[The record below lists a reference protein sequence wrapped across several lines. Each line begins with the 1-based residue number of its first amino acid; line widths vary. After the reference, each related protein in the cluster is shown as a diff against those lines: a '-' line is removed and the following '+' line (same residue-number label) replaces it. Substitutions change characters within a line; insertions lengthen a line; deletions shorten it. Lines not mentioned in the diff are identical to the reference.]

1 MNMRKQTWKA
11 AVSAAAIAVS
21 ATISTLFAAPTPENT
36 PDYFVDW
43 VRSRSNL
50 YVDTGVAGKVG
61 VKAEV
66 SFYYIQHD
74 TYPVMLG
81 AWGAEK
87 ERFNLVMHENRR
99 CRWEYGH
106 YDSGKFSNPAMTG
119 MDSNGVNVSMD
130 TEYGTLCDVTVECSA
145 TGAMSSTW
153 TGSTGNSITATMN
166 ASEKYGII
174 DTQATLFLFA
184 AHRKNGST
192 DGPSQ
197 HAYGILRSCKLWTDY
212 DGTGTWTPAR
222 DLRPCVKN
230 GRAGLYDA
238 VTEEILYP
246 QGNELE
252 AGPAKLDS
260 GYALGSTA
268 HPGTQ
273 WGRIDYRGKGTRSDG
288 GRDGMGNSQWM
299 HLLLTDYTVKGAG
312 DIANLNGSGGNWQNS
327 NLKWSQ
333 VRFDGWF
340 QVSLDKA
347 GTWKINQ
354 KYDDYFAIFIDGRN
368 VLFNNSYT
376 GEANST
382 LAVAEGWHRF
392 TIIAGDTYGGYGC
405 NKDYGSG
412 FGKIPFTVSVN
423 DGAAMAFNTSN
434 FPQGSGSNSYT
445 LTSDEDWSDRGPILL
460 SGGAVLDLNGH
471 NLVVKDIACDDF
483 VGSCITNSAS
493 KKSVLYFAG
502 EPLETKAYVDSLI
515 KEADVKIILAKDGDQ
530 VATWTGAVSGD
541 PANANNWEDLAGE
554 PVVPTASYT
563 VKIAGNNVNLQA
575 PAGTDIAC
583 KAFEI
588 GNCTLAADCD
598 WRGLSQT
605 PLLVGA
611 ANLNGHVLTLNH
623 LAANTGSTFSGGDGS
638 AVEFVPSEAA
648 TYDKLGESVFIDNIA
663 NLTLSG
669 SAKILVRK
677 ADGAGTLTVTE
688 LDLGKMHYAE
698 LVQTNGAVNLGN
710 TWSVVGGKNN
720 AAGHGVYRMTG
731 GTLTADKDFTVASKG
746 VGEFIQTGGNVTLN
760 NWFNI
765 GRNGGRGTYTITGGA
780 MTNTYNNTVYVGAE
794 GGTGTINIGGDAS
807 VNFYRLTMGGFDA
820 NGNKGYINLSGNG
833 SFVTRNWGTIGTSKN
848 GYGEVNQ
855 SGGLF
860 SIGAEF
866 TVGELGTGVYNLTD
880 GELRTSGQLC
890 VGRNATTGKGTF
902 TQGAG
907 TVACNDL
914 RIGEEAGSVGTY
926 TQNDGM
932 VLPRSW
938 ERIGMSGVGTHVQN
952 GGTNYFARK
961 VDNWLKMGET
971 ATGVGTYTLND
982 GLLDVFSGIVVGI
995 SGTASFTQNA
1005 GMVSAGVINIA
1016 TSSGGIGSYTM
1027 NGGEVVTASIV
1038 GGAGTSSFTANGA
1051 MVKSAADGDI
1061 LSNIDHLKF
1070 GLGGLTLD
1078 TAGYDVTMATANGAN
1093 IIASDT
1099 CTFTKTGNGTLTVN
1113 VLPPV
1118 GNMVVSNGTLALSA
1132 TCDNTAPV
1140 GIAHR
1145 WSFTSDLTDS
1155 VTGTAGGATASAGVT
1170 YSDGKASLTGGNKGT
1185 CYINLGANK
1194 LPSDSVTLEFWTTI
1208 TTRKVWTKM
1217 FCLGKDSG
1225 NCLAFTFNRN
1235 SDSGV
1240 SGLDVAPNGDTYT
1253 GTGTLDANTPYY
1265 LAFTL
1270 KPNASGGTEIK
1281 GYCYNATTGALV
1293 GSLTQTLANWSLI
1306 DKIIQQS
1313 FCLGYS
1319 FWNDPD
1325 AYADY
1330 DEVRVWSGALDETA
1344 IALSAAKGPD
1354 ATAADIAEIVAATTT
1369 LPMERTMEIASG
1381 ATLSIASGQTLTQP
1395 VVKGSGTIAGG
1406 ALVVSDKIV
1415 STVGECIEASGTID
1429 LSNAKIELVDPENL
1443 ASPFTFLKP
1452 TAGQTLTVIGVPT
1465 PTNLT
1470 NRWKVSVSADGT
1482 GRIVKRGFMIIVK

>member
-1 MNMRKQTWKA
+1 MNMRKQTWGVAVLA
-11 AVSAAAIAVS
+11 AVVAVIAV
-21 ATISTLFAAPTPENT
+21 TSTFAAPTPENT

-87 ERFNLVMHENRR
+87 ERFNLVMHENKR

-197 HAYGILRSCKLWTDY
+197 YAYGILRSCKLWTDY

-260 GYALGSTA
+260 GYALGSNA

-299 HLLLTDYTVKGAG
+299 HLLLTDYTAKGAG
-312 DIANLNGSGGNWQNS
+312 DIANLNGANTSWQGS

-340 QVSLDKA
+340 QVPSDKA

-354 KYDDYFAIFIDGRN
+354 KYDDYFAISIDGRN

-382 LAVAEGWHRF
+382 LAVTEGWHRF

-405 NKDYGSG
+405 NKNYSGLGS
-412 FGKIPFTVSVN
+412 IPFSVSVN
-423 DGAAMAFNTSN
+423 DGAAMAFSTSN

-502 EPLETKAYVDSLI
+502 EPLETKAYVDNLI
-515 KEADVKIILAKDGDQ
+515 KEVDVKIILAQDGDQ

-588 GNCTLAADCD
+588 GNCTLATDCD
-598 WRGLSQT
+598 WRGLSHT

-669 SAKILVRK
+669 SAKILIRK
-677 ADGAGTLTVTE
+677 VDGAGTLTVTE
-688 LDLGKMHYAE
+688 LDLGKTHYAE

-710 TWSVVGGKNN
+710 TWSVVGGKGN

-731 GTLTADKDFTVASKG
+731 GTLTSAGEFSVASKG
-746 VGEFIQTGGNVTLN
+746 VGEFIQTGGNVTFN
-760 NWFNI
+760 NWLNI
-765 GRNGGRGTYTITGGA
+765 GRNGGRGTYTINGGA
-780 MTNTYNNTVYVGAE
+780 MTNTYNNTVFVGAE

-807 VNFYRLTMGGFDA
+807 VNFYRLTMGGYNEA
-820 NGNKGYINLSGNG
+820 GNKGYINLSGNG
-833 SFVTRNWGTIGTSKN
+833 SFVTRSWGTIGTSKN

-866 TVGELGTGVYNLTD
+866 TVGQNGTGVYNLTG
-880 GELRTSGQLC
+880 GELRTSGHLW
-890 VGRNATTGKGTF
+890 VGRINVTTSKGTF
-902 TQGAG
+902 TQDAG

-914 RIGEEAGSVGTY
+914 RIGEGAGSVGTY

-932 VLPRSW
+932 LLPRSW

-995 SGTASFTQNA
+995 SGTAAFTQNA

-1016 TSSGGIGSYTM
+1016 TSSGGVGSYTM

-1078 TAGYDVTMATANGAN
+1078 TAGYNVTMATASGAN
-1093 IIASDT
+1093 VIASDA

-1132 TCDNTAPV
+1132 TCDNTVPV

-1145 WSFTSDLTDS
+1145 WSFNGNLTDS
-1155 VTGTAGGATASAGVT
+1155 VTGNDATWAKGDVT
-1170 YSDGKASLTGGNKGT
+1170 YNEGGTAARLTGTAKDTSYIELGPNK
-1185 CYINLGANK
+1185 I
-1194 LPSDSVTLEFWTTI
+1194 PSDSATFEFWTTI
-1208 TTRKVWTKM
+1208 RTRRVWTKL
-1217 FCLGKDSG
+1217 FSLGRDTS
-1225 NCLAFTFNRN
+1225 NVICFTFNRD

-1240 SGLDVAPNGDTYT
+1240 SGLDVPGTSLLT
-1253 GTGTLDANTPYY
+1253 GTGTLAANTPYY
-1265 LAFTL
+1265 IVLTFAH
-1270 KPNASGGTEIK
+1270 NADGSTTVK
-1281 GYCYNATTGALV
+1281 GLCLNATTKATI
-1293 GSLTQTLANWSLI
+1293 GSFERNVANWSLVDRVDQKYFSI
-1306 DKIIQQS
+1306 
-1313 FCLGYS
+1313 GRS
-1319 FWNDPD
+1319 FWGDWD
-1325 AYADY
+1325 AIADV
-1330 DEVRVWSGALDETA
+1330 DEVRVWRGALDDTA
-1344 IALSAAKGPD
+1344 IALSAQKGPD
-1354 ATAADIAEIVAATTT
+1354 ASAADIAEIVAATTT
-1369 LPMERTMEIASG
+1369 LPMKRTMEIASG

-1406 ALVVSDKIV
+1406 TLVVSDKIV
-1415 STVGECIEASGTID
+1415 AGVGECIEASGTID
-1429 LSNAKIELVDPENL
+1429 FSNAKIELVDPENL
-1443 ASPFTFLKP
+1443 TSPFTFLKP
-1452 TAGQTLTVIGVPT
+1452 TAGQTLTVIGTPT

-1470 NRWKVSVSADGT
+1470 NRWKVSVSANGT
-1482 GRIVKRGFMIIVK
+1482 GRIVKRGFVFIVK

>member
-1 MNMRKQTWKA
+1 MRKLTWKA
-11 AVSAAAIAVS
+11 AISASAIAVS

-87 ERFNLVMHENRR
+87 ERFNLVMHENKR

-166 ASEKYGII
+166 ASEKYGFI

-197 HAYGILRSCKLWTDY
+197 YAYGILRSCKLWTDY

-260 GYALGSTA
+260 GYALGSNA

-299 HLLLTDYTVKGAG
+299 HLLLTDYTAKGAG
-312 DIANLNGSGGNWQNS
+312 DIANLNGANTSWQGS

-340 QVSLDKA
+340 QVSSDKA

-382 LAVAEGWHRF
+382 LAVTEGWHRF

-405 NKDYGSG
+405 GKNYSGLGS
-412 FGKIPFTVSVN
+412 IPFSVSVN

-515 KEADVKIILAKDGDQ
+515 KEVDVKIILAQDGDQ

-563 VKIAGNNVNLQA
+563 VKIAGNSVNLQA

-583 KAFEI
+583 KTFEI

-605 PLLVGA
+605 PLLVGTM
-611 ANLNGHVLTLNH
+611 NLNGHVLKLNH
-623 LAANTGSTFSGGDGS
+623 LSANAGSTFSGGDGS

-688 LDLGKMHYAE
+688 LDLGKTHYAE

-710 TWSVVGGKNN
+710 TWSVVGGKGN

-731 GTLTADKDFTVASKG
+731 GTLTADKDFTVGSQG
-746 VGEFIQTGGNVTLN
+746 VGEFIQTSGNVTLN

-880 GELRTSGQLC
+880 GELRTSGHLW

-914 RIGEEAGSVGTY
+914 RIGEGAGSVGTY

-1016 TSSGGIGSYTM
+1016 TSSGGVGSYTM

-1051 MVKSAADGDI
+1051 MVKSAASGDI

-1078 TAGYDVTMATANGAN
+1078 TAGYNVAMATASGVNM
-1093 IIASDT
+1093 IASDA

-1145 WSFTSDLTDS
+1145 WSFNGNLTDS
-1155 VTGTAGGATASAGVT
+1155 VTGNDATWAKGDVT
-1170 YSDGKASLTGGNKGT
+1170 YNEGGTAARLTGTAKDTSYIELGPNK
-1185 CYINLGANK
+1185 I
-1194 LPSDSVTLEFWTTI
+1194 PSDSATFEFWATI
-1208 TTRKVWTKM
+1208 RTRRVWTKL
-1217 FCLGKDSG
+1217 FSLGRDTS
-1225 NCLAFTFNRN
+1225 NVICFTFNRD

-1240 SGLDVAPNGDTYT
+1240 SGLDVPGTSLLT
-1253 GTGTLDANTPYY
+1253 GTGTLAANTPYY
-1265 LAFTL
+1265 IVLTFAH
-1270 KPNASGGTEIK
+1270 NADGSTTVK
-1281 GYCYNATTGALV
+1281 GLCLDATTKATV
-1293 GSLTQTLANWSLI
+1293 GSFERNVANWSLVDRVDQKYFSI
-1306 DKIIQQS
+1306 
-1313 FCLGYS
+1313 GRS
-1319 FWNDPD
+1319 FWNDWD
-1325 AYADY
+1325 AIADI
-1330 DEVRVWSGALDETA
+1330 DEVRVWRGALDDTA

-1429 LSNAKIELVDPENL
+1429 LSSAKIELVDPENL

-1452 TAGQTLTVIGVPT
+1452 TAGQTLTVTGVPT
-1465 PTNLT
+1465 PMNLPKQ
-1470 NRWKVSVSADGT
+1470 WKVSVSANGT
-1482 GRIVKRGFMIIVK
+1482 GRIVKRGFVIIVK

>member
-1 MNMRKQTWKA
+1 MNSETWRA
-11 AVSAAAIAVS
+11 AISAAAMAAIA
-21 ATISTLFAAPTPENT
+21 ATSTFAAPTPENT

-50 YVDTGVAGKVG
+50 YVDTGVIGKVG

-106 YDSGKFSNPAMTG
+106 YDSGQFSNPAMTG

-153 TGSTGNSITATMN
+153 TGSAGNSITATMN

-197 HAYGILRSCKLWTDY
+197 YAYGILRSCKLWTDY

-260 GYALGSTA
+260 GYALGSNA

-340 QVSLDKA
+340 QVSSDKA

-434 FPQGSGSNSYT
+434 FPQGSGSNSYK

-515 KEADVKIILAKDGDQ
+515 KEVDVKIILAKDGDQ
-530 VATWTGAVSGD
+530 VATWTGSVSGD

-611 ANLNGHVLTLNH
+611 ANLNGHVLKLNH
-623 LAANTGSTFSGGDGS
+623 LAANAGSTFSGGDGS

-677 ADGAGTLTVTE
+677 ADGAGTLTATE

-698 LVQTNGAVNLGN
+698 LVQTNGAVDLGN
-710 TWSVVGGKNN
+710 EWCAIGGKNN

-731 GTLTADKDFTVASKG
+731 GTLTAAKDFTVASKG

-780 MTNTYNNTVYVGAE
+780 MTNTYNNTVFVGAE

-807 VNFYRLTMGGFDA
+807 VNFYRLTMGGYNEA
-820 NGNKGYINLSGNG
+820 GNKGYINLSGNG
-833 SFVTRNWGTIGTSKN
+833 SFVTRSWGTIGTSKN

-866 TVGELGTGVYNLTD
+866 TVGQNGTGVYNLTG
-880 GELRTSGQLC
+880 GELRTEGYLW
-890 VGRNATTGKGTF
+890 VGRINVTTSKGTF
-902 TQGAG
+902 TQDAG

-914 RIGEEAGSVGTY
+914 RIGEGAGSVGTY

-938 ERIGMSGVGTHVQN
+938 ERIGLSGVGTHVQN

-995 SGTASFTQNA
+995 SGTAAFTQNA

-1016 TSSGGIGSYTM
+1016 TSSGGVGSYTM

-1051 MVKSAADGDI
+1051 MVKSAASGDI

-1078 TAGYDVTMATANGAN
+1078 TAGYDVTMTTANGATM
-1093 IIASDT
+1093 IASDA

-1145 WSFTSDLTDS
+1145 WSFNGNLTDS
-1155 VTGTAGGATASAGVT
+1155 VTGNNATWARGDVT
-1170 YSDGKASLTGGNKGT
+1170 YNEGGTAARLTGTAKDTSYIELGPNKV
-1185 CYINLGANK
+1185 
-1194 LPSDSVTLEFWTTI
+1194 PSDSATFEFWATI
-1208 TTRKVWTKM
+1208 RTRRVWTKL
-1217 FCLGKDSG
+1217 FSLGRDTS
-1225 NCLAFTFNRN
+1225 NVICFTFNRD

-1240 SGLDVAPNGDTYT
+1240 SGLDVTGTSLLT
-1253 GTGTLDANTPYY
+1253 GTGTLAANTPYY
-1265 LAFTL
+1265 IVLTFAH
-1270 KPNASGGTEIK
+1270 NADGSTTVK
-1281 GYCYNATTGALV
+1281 GLCLDATTKATI
-1293 GSLTQTLANWSLI
+1293 GSFERNVANWSLVDRADQKYFAI
-1306 DKIIQQS
+1306 
-1313 FCLGYS
+1313 GHS
-1319 FWNDPD
+1319 FWNDWD
-1325 AYADY
+1325 AIADI
-1330 DEVRVWSGALDETA
+1330 DEVRVWRGALDDTA
-1344 IALSAAKGPD
+1344 IALSAQKGPD
-1354 ATAADIAEIVAATTT
+1354 ASAADIAEIVAATTT
-1369 LPMERTMEIASG
+1369 LPMKRTMEIASG
-1381 ATLSIASGQTLTQP
+1381 TTLSIASGQTLTQP

-1415 STVGECIEASGTID
+1415 AAVGECIEASGTID

-1443 ASPFTFLKP
+1443 SAPFTFLKP

-1465 PTNLT
+1465 PTNLPKQ
-1470 NRWKVSVSADGT
+1470 WKVSVSAGGT
-1482 GRIVKRGFMIIVK
+1482 GRIAKRGFVFIVR

>member
-1 MNMRKQTWKA
+1 MSMRKLTGEA
-11 AVSAAAIAVS
+11 AILAAAIGASAV
-21 ATISTLFAAPTPENT
+21 ISTFAAPTPENT
-36 PDYFVDW
+36 PDYFVEW

-106 YDSGKFSNPAMTG
+106 YDSGQFSNPAMTG

-153 TGSTGNSITATMN
+153 TGSKGNSITATMN

-197 HAYGILRSCKLWTDY
+197 YAYGILRSCKLWTDY

-260 GYALGSTA
+260 GYALGSNA

-299 HLLLTDYTVKGAG
+299 HLLLTDYTAKGAG
-312 DIANLNGSGGNWQNS
+312 DIANLNGANTSWQGS

-340 QVSLDKA
+340 QVSSDKA

-405 NKDYGSG
+405 NKNYSGLGS
-412 FGKIPFTVSVN
+412 IPFSVSVN

-434 FPQGSGSNSYT
+434 FPQGSGTNIVTLDANADWQSLGPLVLNSGT
-445 LTSDEDWSDRGPILL
+445 
-460 SGGAVLDLNGH
+460 VLDLNGH
-471 NLVVKDIACDDF
+471 QLAVKDIYSDDF
-483 VGSCITNSAS
+483 FGACITNSAVRKAVLVFTGTPTDS
-493 KKSVLYFAG
+493 IAYKSGLVREAGTKILFAKYG
-502 EPLETKAYVDSLI
+502 ESSA
-515 KEADVKIILAKDGDQ
+515 A
-530 VATWTGAVSGD
+530 WTGNGNDGGNALNPNNWQDTLTEEPVLPTAAHAVSIVG
-541 PANANNWEDLAGE
+541 
-554 PVVPTASYT
+554 S
-563 VKIAGNNVNLQA
+563 NVNLQI
-575 PAGTDIAC
+575 PSGSTFTC
-583 KAFEI
+583 KSLEI
-588 GNCTLAADCD
+588 GNCTLTADCD
-598 WRGLSQT
+598 WSGLPVKPTISGT
-605 PLLVGA
+605 
-611 ANLNGHVLTLNH
+611 ANLAGHVLTLSN
-623 LAANTGSTFSGGDGS
+623 LTVNVGAEFSGGYGS
-638 AVEFVPSEAA
+638 AVAFVVADA
-648 TYDKLGESVFIDNIA
+648 TNATFGETTFIDNLSS
-663 NLTLSG
+663 LTMSG
-669 SAKILVRK
+669 SAKILLPK
-677 ADGAGTLTVTE
+677 AGSGTFTASTALNIGTVAGETTEFRQTAGTVSLAKCGISTVA
-688 LDLGKMHYAE
+688 GGSAIYAMS
-698 LVQTNGAVNLGN
+698 N
-710 TWSVVGGKNN
+710 
-720 AAGHGVYRMTG
+720 
-731 GTLTADKDFTVASKG
+731 GTLTASSDFEIGGRG
-746 VGEFIQTGGNVTLN
+746 VGDFIQTGGTATLASWLN
-760 NWFNI
+760 L
-765 GRNGGRGTYTITGGA
+765 GRYGGRGTLTVNGGR
-780 MTNTYNNTVYVGAE
+780 MVNTLNKEVYVGCV
-794 GGTGTINIGGDAS
+794 GGTGIVNVGGSGELEVHQLPIGGGWD
-807 VNFYRLTMGGFDA
+807 
-820 NGNKGYINLSGNG
+820 GNQRGYLNISGNG
-833 SFVTRNWGTIGTSKN
+833 YVKTRSWVALANHNTSN
-848 GYGEVNQ
+848 NRTGYGEVNQ
-855 SGGLF
+855 SGGTF
-860 SIGAEF
+860 TVGSDF
-866 TVGELGTGVYNLTD
+866 TVGENNRGTGVYNLTAGALSVSGLLQIGWHD
-880 GELRTSGQLC
+880 GSTGTFTMSGGTFSTGGDFYIGRDGTGTFNLSGGDMTAGALVRIAWGTGG
-890 VGRNATTGKGTF
+890 VGNMTMNGGTFNVNNNNFLVADGGKGTF
-902 TQGAG
+902 VQNAG
-907 TVACNDL
+907 TVTVSKSSSYVC
-914 RIGEEAGSVGTY
+914 IGNGS
-926 TQNDGM
+926 
-932 VLPRSW
+932 
-938 ERIGMSGVGTHVQN
+938 SGVGKYTLN
-952 GGTNYFARK
+952 GGTLLTPKIKRGAGKGTLILNGG
-961 VDNWLKMGET
+961 MII
-971 ATGVGTYTLND
+971 ATNVTD
-982 GLLDVFSGIVVGI
+982 GANFI
-995 SGTASFTQNA
+995 SG
-1005 GMVSAGVINIA
+1005 
-1016 TSSGGIGSYTM
+1016 M
-1027 NGGEVVTASIV
+1027 NDVTY
-1038 GGAGTSSFTANGA
+1038 GP
-1051 MVKSAADGDI
+1051 
-1061 LSNIDHLKF
+1061 
-1070 GLGGLTLD
+1070 GGLTLD
-1078 TAGYDVTMATANGAN
+1078 TAGYDVTMATASGAN
-1093 IIASDT
+1093 VRASDVS
-1099 CTFTKTGNGTLTVN
+1099 TFTKIGNGTLTVAE
-1113 VLPPV
+1113 VPSV

-1155 VTGTAGGATASAGVT
+1155 VTGTAGTMSGSGATYENGVV
-1170 YSDGKASLTGGNKGT
+1170 KLPGGNKGT
-1185 CYINLGANK
+1185 CYIDLGANK
-1194 LPSDSVTLEFWTTI
+1194 LPSDSVTIEAWFTLRSLVDWTRVFVI
-1208 TTRKVWTKM
+1208 A
-1217 FCLGKDSG
+1217 GSSG
-1225 NCLAFTFNRN
+1225 NYTVFNSRRGDNGNACNFDSLNLTQVVTGSDKVLAK
-1235 SDSGV
+1235 
-1240 SGLDVAPNGDTYT
+1240 DVQYYVAVTYT
-1253 GTGTLDANTPYY
+1253 PDENGGVIEKQYVKKVGTSGFIWNNTV
-1265 LAFTL
+1265 T
-1270 KPNASGGTEIK
+1270 K
-1281 GYCYNATTGALV
+1281 
-1293 GSLTQTLANWSLI
+1293 ANWSVIANAAQDYFWLGHSTGN
-1306 DKIIQQS
+1306 DKDT
-1313 FCLGYS
+1313 
-1319 FWNDPD
+1319 N
-1325 AYADY
+1325 ADY
-1330 DEVRVWSGALDETA
+1330 DEVRVWRGALDDTA

-1354 ATAADIAEIVAATTT
+1354 ASAADIAEIVAATTT
-1369 LPMERTMEIASG
+1369 LPMKRTMEIASG

-1406 ALVVSDKIV
+1406 TLVVSDKIV

-1443 ASPFTFLKP
+1443 TSPFTFLKP

-1470 NRWKVSVSADGT
+1470 KRWKVSVSANGT

>member
-1 MNMRKQTWKA
+1 MNSETWRA
-11 AVSAAAIAVS
+11 AISAAAMAAIA
-21 ATISTLFAAPTPENT
+21 ATSTFAAPTPENT

-81 AWGAEK
+81 AWADTN
-87 ERFNLVMHENRR
+87 ERFNLVVHQNKR
-99 CRWEYGH
+99 CRWEYGSW
-106 YDSGKFSNPAMTG
+106 DAGTFSNPAATG
-119 MDSNGVNVSMD
+119 MDGDGANISMD

-153 TGSTGNSITATMN
+153 TGSAGNSITATMN

-268 HPGTQ
+268 HPATQ
-273 WGRIDYRGKGTRSDG
+273 WGRIGYAERG
-288 GRDGMGNSQWM
+288 GMGNSQWM

-340 QVSLDKA
+340 QVSSDKA

-434 FPQGSGSNSYT
+434 FPQGSGSNSYQ

-515 KEADVKIILAKDGDQ
+515 KEVDVKIILAKDGDQ
-530 VATWTGAVSGD
+530 VATWTGSVSGD

-563 VKIAGNNVNLQA
+563 VKIAGNSVNLQA

-698 LVQTNGAVNLGN
+698 LVQTNGAVDLGN
-710 TWSVVGGKNN
+710 EWCAIGGKNN

-731 GTLTADKDFTVASKG
+731 GTLTAAKDFTVASKG

-760 NWFNI
+760 NWLNI

-780 MTNTYNNTVYVGAE
+780 LTNTYNNTVYVGAE

-807 VNFYRLTMGGFDA
+807 VNFYRLTMGGYNEA
-820 NGNKGYINLSGNG
+820 GNKGYINLSGNG

-866 TVGELGTGVYNLTD
+866 TVGQNGTGVYNLTG
-880 GELRTSGQLC
+880 GELRTSGHLW
-890 VGRNATTGKGTF
+890 VGRINVTTSKGTF

-914 RIGEEAGSVGTY
+914 RIGEGAGSVGTY

-932 VLPRSW
+932 LLPSSW

-995 SGTASFTQNA
+995 SGTAAFTQNA

-1016 TSSGGIGSYTM
+1016 TSSGGVGSYTM
-1027 NGGEVVTASIV
+1027 NGGEVVTTSIV

-1078 TAGYDVTMATANGAN
+1078 TAGYDVTMTTANGAN
-1093 IIASDT
+1093 MIASDA

-1145 WSFTSDLTDS
+1145 WSFNGNLTDS
-1155 VTGTAGGATASAGVT
+1155 VTGNNATWARGDVT
-1170 YSDGKASLTGGNKGT
+1170 YNEGGTAARLTGTAKDTSYIELGPNKV
-1185 CYINLGANK
+1185 
-1194 LPSDSVTLEFWTTI
+1194 PSDSATFEFWTTI
-1208 TTRKVWTKM
+1208 RTRRVWTKL
-1217 FCLGKDSG
+1217 FSLGRDTS
-1225 NCLAFTFNRN
+1225 NVICFTFNRD

-1240 SGLDVAPNGDTYT
+1240 SGLDVTGTSLLT
-1253 GTGTLDANTPYY
+1253 GTGTLAANTPYY
-1265 LAFTL
+1265 IVLTFAH
-1270 KPNASGGTEIK
+1270 NADGSTTVK
-1281 GYCYNATTGALV
+1281 GLCLDATTKATI
-1293 GSLTQTLANWSLI
+1293 GSFERNVANWSLVDRVDQKYFAI
-1306 DKIIQQS
+1306 
-1313 FCLGYS
+1313 GHS
-1319 FWNDPD
+1319 FWNDWD
-1325 AYADY
+1325 AIADV
-1330 DEVRVWSGALDETA
+1330 DEVRVWRGALDDTA
-1344 IALSAAKGPD
+1344 IALSAQKGPD
-1354 ATAADIAEIVAATTT
+1354 ASAADIAEIAAATTT
-1369 LPMERTMEIASG
+1369 LPMKRTMEIASG

-1395 VVKGSGTIAGG
+1395 VVKGSGTIEGG
-1406 ALVVSDKIV
+1406 TLVVSDKIV
-1415 STVGECIEASGTID
+1415 ATVGECIEASGTID
-1429 LSNAKIELVDPENL
+1429 LSNAKIELADPENL
-1443 ASPFTFLKP
+1443 VTAFTFMKP
-1452 TAGQTLTVIGVPT
+1452 TAGQALTVTGVPT
-1465 PTNLT
+1465 PTNLPK
-1470 NRWKVSVSADGT
+1470 RWKVSISANGT
-1482 GRIVKRGFMIIVK
+1482 GRIVKRGFMFIVK

>member
-1 MNMRKQTWKA
+1 MKANTIRVAVA
-11 AVSAAAIAVS
+11 AVVVAIAV
-21 ATISTLFAAPTPENT
+21 TSTFAAPTPENT

-87 ERFNLVMHENRR
+87 ERFNLVLHENRR

-106 YDSGKFSNPAMTG
+106 YDSGQFSNPAMTG

-153 TGSTGNSITATMN
+153 TGSNGNSITATMN

-174 DTQATLFLFA
+174 DTKATLFLFA
-184 AHRKNGST
+184 AHRKSGST

-197 HAYGILRSCKLWTDY
+197 YAYGILRSCKLWTDY

-273 WGRIDYRGKGTRSDG
+273 WGRIGYAERG
-288 GRDGMGNSQWM
+288 GMGNSQWM
-299 HLLLTDYTVKGAG
+299 HLLLTDYTAKGAG

-340 QVSLDKA
+340 QVSSDKA

-382 LAVAEGWHRF
+382 LAVTEGWHRF

-405 NKDYGSG
+405 SKNYSGLGS
-412 FGKIPFTVSVN
+412 IPFSVSVN
-423 DGAAMAFNTSN
+423 DGAAMAFSTSN

-515 KEADVKIILAKDGDQ
+515 KEVDVKIILAQDGDQ
-530 VATWTGAVSGD
+530 VSTWTGAVSGD

-588 GNCTLAADCD
+588 GNCTLATDCD

-611 ANLNGHVLTLNH
+611 ANLNGHNLHLPH
-623 LAANTGSTFSGGDGS
+623 LAAAGGSFANGVSGTT
-638 AVEFVPSEAA
+638 SEVRFTAA
-648 TYDKLGESVFIDNIA
+648 DTTYSSFGEGAFIDNIA
-663 NLTLSG
+663 NLSLASNVRIALVKEGEGTFSSSG
-669 SAKILVRK
+669 FSLGNQSYEVDFVQPNGTANHTSAKI
-677 ADGAGTLTVTE
+677 GI
-688 LDLGKMHYAE
+688 
-698 LVQTNGAVNLGN
+698 NGH
-710 TWSVVGGKNN
+710 
-720 AAGHGVYRMTG
+720 HGVYRMSG
-731 GTLTADKDFTVASKG
+731 GTVKATGDFEVGPNG
-746 VGEFIQTGGNVTLN
+746 VGEFLQSGGSVTLQ

-765 GRNGGRGTYTITGGA
+765 GRYKNGNGTYTITGGSLLVNKA
-780 MTNTYNNTVYVGAE
+780 SNGGADKVYVGNASNSSGTLNV
-794 GGTGTINIGGDAS
+794 GGSGQVQFSCHLSLGSQLDGNGG
-807 VNFYRLTMGGFDA
+807 
-820 NGNKGYINLSGNG
+820 KGYVNVSGNG
-833 SFVTRNWGTIGTSKN
+833 
-848 GYGEVNQ
+848 
-855 SGGLF
+855 
-860 SIGAEF
+860 
-866 TVGELGTGVYNLTD
+866 NL
-880 GELRTSGQLC
+880 L
-890 VGRNATTGKGTF
+890 TTG
-902 TQGAG
+902 
-907 TVACNDL
+907 NIW
-914 RIGEEAGSVGTY
+914 IGQTG
-926 TQNDGM
+926 
-932 VLPRSW
+932 
-938 ERIGMSGVGTHVQN
+938 
-952 GGTNYFARK
+952 
-961 VDNWLKMGET
+961 GET
-971 ATGVGTYTLND
+971 GEFRQTGGIAQCNGTTYVCNED
-982 GLLDVFSGIVVGI
+982 NSSGLLDI
-995 SGTASFTQNA
+995 SGTGEYRAA
-1005 GMVSAGVINIA
+1005 GGM
-1016 TSSGGIGSYTM
+1016 T
-1027 NGGEVVTASIV
+1027 V
-1038 GGAGTSSFTANGA
+1038 GANGSLYVHDGGRLVA
-1051 MVKSAADGDI
+1051 KSISTSKSTATATFDGGTIVATNVTDGANFIKGLNNVKYGP
-1061 LSNIDHLKF
+1061 
-1070 GLGGLTLD
+1070 GGLTLD
-1078 TAGYDVTMATANGAN
+1078 TAGYDVTMATASGAN
-1093 IIASDT
+1093 VLASAGS
-1099 CTFTKTGNGTLTVN
+1099 TFTKMGSGTLTVAA
-1113 VLPPV
+1113 VPPV
-1118 GNMVVSNGTLALSA
+1118 GNMVVSNGTLSLSA
-1132 TCDNTAPV
+1132 SCDNTAML
-1140 GIAHR
+1140 AHR

-1155 VTGTAGGATASAGVT
+1155 VTGTAGDATASAGVT

-1240 SGLDVAPNGDTYT
+1240 SGLDVAPNGDMYT

-1293 GSLTQTLANWSLI
+1293 GSFTQTLANWSLI

-1330 DEVRVWSGALDETA
+1330 DEVRVWRGALDDTA

-1354 ATAADIAEIVAATTT
+1354 ATAADIAEIVAANAVPVKRT
-1369 LPMERTMEIASG
+1369 LELASG
-1381 ATLSIASGQTLTQP
+1381 AMLSIASGQTLTQP

-1406 ALVVSDKIV
+1406 TLVVSDKIV

-1452 TAGQTLTVIGVPT
+1452 TAGQTLTVIGIPT